1 MSSANGLIWIF
12 IVFVVLVEFV
22 SENNQDYHYRNSKNL
37 SWGSY
42 RFISFFKFNILI
54 LGRVIK
60 EMVTMQQEKDKRSE
74 QIRYGLLH
82 RRKSGFRNV
91 GSWNQ
96 LLL

>member
-1 MSSANGLIWIF
+1 M
-12 IVFVVLVEFV
+12 VFVVLIEFV
-22 SENNQDYHYRNSKNL
+22 SENNQDYHYQNSEKL
-37 SWGSY
+37 SWGSHGSI
-42 RFISFFKFNILI
+42 FFFKFNILI